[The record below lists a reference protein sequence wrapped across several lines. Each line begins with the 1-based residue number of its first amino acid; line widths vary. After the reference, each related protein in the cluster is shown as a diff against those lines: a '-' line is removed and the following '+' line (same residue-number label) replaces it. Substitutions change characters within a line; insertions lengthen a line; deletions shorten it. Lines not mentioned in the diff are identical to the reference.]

1 MKIHGHQ
8 PTNGYLYVY
17 LLMSNRDHQ
26 CRYYSSSTMSI
37 CEKIF
42 EQATIAM
49 SRVECLQTQTELT
62 ELLTL
67 EFRSCD
73 RYFLWHQSL

>member
-17 LLMSNRDHQ
+17 LLMRNRDHQ

-42 EQATIAM
+42 EQATIVM
-49 SRVECLQTQTELT
+49 SRV

>member
-8 PTNGYLYVY
+8 PTKGYLYVY
-17 LLMSNRDHQ
+17 LLMRNRDHQ

-49 SRVECLQTQTELT
+49 SRVECL
-62 ELLTL
+62 
-67 EFRSCD
+67 
-73 RYFLWHQSL
+73 